1 MKRFEDILEECLEE
15 VLTGAAS
22 LEECLNRYPEY
33 AQDLQ
38 ECFRV
43 TSLLQRVQQV
53 EPPDRLRES
62 LRRQLIEAVAAR
74 RSLFAQSTPASRVSE
89 QGRTTVRWALP
100 SPRFALAL
108 AAAMVL
114 TIAASL
120 SATLAFMGGDSRD
133 GEPPDMGI
141 TVSTPETTPTGSAAV
156 SAITE
161 TPAIPDSPPN
171 NPTDSIEGAIARAQA
186 SLLRIQETV
195 KTAQQVDATTVRELK
210 ETTEALVQHLDRAP
224 LSRETVQQ
232 VADLTAQQRQ
242 ILSEVKEQAS
252 SQETAEDIDET
263 VRLAETGHAK
273 AVERLSTPVNTP
285 TSVPS
290 ATSTPTPEPTPT
302 VTATPAASP
311 TPEPSPTATATPTH
325 TPSPTPE
332 ASASPTSTPTPTP
345 EPTPTSTAESAS
357 PTPTA
362 SGTPSPTS
370 TSGP

>member
-1 MKRFEDILEECLEE
+1 MKRFEDILEECLED
-15 VLTGAAS
+15 VVTGAAS

-33 AQDLQ
+33 AHDLQ
-38 ECFRV
+38 EYFRV

-74 RSLFAQSTPASRVSE
+74 RPLFAQSTPTSRMRE
-89 QGRTTVRWALP
+89 QGRPAVRWALP

-108 AAAMVL
+108 AAAVVL
-114 TIAASL
+114 TVAASL
-120 SATLAFMGGDSRD
+120 SAALAFMGGDSRD

-141 TVSTPETTPTGSAAV
+141 TVSTPESTPTESAAV

-186 SLLRIQETV
+186 SLLRIQETI

-285 TSVPS
+285 TSEPS

-302 VTATPAASP
+302 VTASP
-311 TPEPSPTATATPTH
+311 TPEPTPTATATPTH

-332 ASASPTSTPTPTP
+332 ASVSPTSTPTPTP
-345 EPTPTSTAESAS
+345 EPTPTSTAEPAS